1 MFQTDLN
8 HFLQAFASDELTA
21 FMRGITALGYAGF
34 LLMFII
40 ILLFGV
46 DFKKAF
52 ILFVIL
58 MWTGSITYFFKDYF
72 SLPRPFHVDNSLT
85 MLDGD
90 LPDETS
96 FSFHKRGAITFWSG
110 LPTDVLEI
118 TRQAKDIEH
127 GFPSGHSSV
136 AIALWGA
143 LIFLF
148 RKRWISIVC
157 LAVMILIPISR
168 IYLGV
173 HFLADVLSGIAV
185 GAIVLAIFHWLIL
198 HPDKLGDYLIR
209 DQYIFG
215 LNMATLLLVI
225 APMLFFLLL
234 PTKVYVLIAYT
245 LGFGIGF
252 MLIAQK
258 GLPHNPATIVQRIQR
273 TMVAI
278 LIFVIISALSTFVLK
293 SLGLSDH
300 IWAQFMSSLVSS
312 IILIWGGVEIGIRLG
327 WFVTN
332 RDKIRHAQ
340 A

>member
-8 HFLQAFASDELTA
+8 HFLQSYASDELTA
-21 FMRGITALGYAGF
+21 FMRAITSLGYAGF

-58 MWTGSITYFFKDYF
+58 MWTGSITYFLKDYF

-90 LPDETS
+90 LPDETT
-96 FSFHKRGAITFWSG
+96 FTFHKRGAATFWSA
-110 LPTDVLEI
+110 LPADVLEM
-118 TRQAKDIEH
+118 TRKANNIEH

-198 HPDKLGDYLIR
+198 HPDKLGDYLNR
-209 DQYIFG
+209 DQYTFG
-215 LNMATLLLVI
+215 LNMTTLLLVI

-252 MLIAQK
+252 MLIAQH
-258 GLPHNPATIVQRIQR
+258 GLPQPQGSIVQRIQR

-293 SLGLSDH
+293 SLGLSGH

-312 IILIWGGVEIGIRLG
+312 IILIWGGVEISIRLG

-332 RDKIRHAQ
+332 RSKIRHRQ